1 MQFRRATIDD
11 AAKIAHLLISA
22 WRTAYRGIVPDS
34 YLQSLS
40 PEERTA
46 RLRQSFLEEKR
57 DTYLAETGD
66 ELLGFVTI
74 GPSRDPDVD
83 ATCVGEIR
91 GIYLAPEYWRR
102 GIGTYLLMHGQR
114 ILKRR
119 GYAQATLWV
128 LAANIRA
135 RRFYE
140 AMGFRVD
147 GATKEL
153 SFGVVLQAV
162 RYRKDLGPLQEDRY
176 PADRQD
182 PGSAKCTNS
191 DLAPVP

>member
-1 MQFRRATIDD
+1 MRFRRATIDD
-11 AAKIAHLLISA
+11 AAKIAHLLITA

-40 PEERTA
+40 LEERTE
-46 RLRQSFLEEKR
+46 RLRQSFLEEAR
-57 DTYLAETGD
+57 STYLAETGD

-74 GPSRDPDVD
+74 GPNRDPDVD
-83 ATCVGEIR
+83 AACVGEIR
-91 GIYLAPEYWRR
+91 GIYLAPEHWRQ
-102 GIGTYLLMHGQR
+102 GIGTYLLMQGQR

-147 GATKEL
+147 GATQEL
-153 SFGVVLQAV
+153 SFGAVLQAF
-162 RYRKDLGPLQEDRY
+162 RYRKDLSPLQEDRY
-176 PADRQD
+176 PAQRKD

-191 DLAPVP
+191 DLVSAP